1 MCLAIPARV
10 VEVNGD
16 QALIEVLGVRHAAS
30 LALLEGV
37 QVGDYVLLH
46 AGFALHKWTA
56 PEARE
61 QEALLQEVFAAEE
74 NEPRRQAAGG

>member
-16 QALIEVLGVRHAAS
+16 QALIEVQGVRHAAS
-30 LALLEGV
+30 LALIEEV

-46 AGFALHKWTA
+46 AGFALRKWTA
-56 PEARE
+56 QEARE
-61 QEALLQEVFAAEE
+61 QESLLQEVFAAAE
-74 NEPRRQAAGG
+74 NEPRTEAAD

>member
-16 QALIEVLGVRHAAS
+16 QALIEVQGIRHAAS
-30 LALLEGV
+30 LALVEDV

-46 AGFALHKWTA
+46 AGFALRKWSA
-56 PEARE
+56 QEAQE
-61 QEALLQEVFAAEE
+61 QEALLQEVFAAAEDH
-74 NEPRRQAAGG
+74 RRKTAG